1 MLYVSSDVI
10 QAIDRNIGRFAAERG
25 GILGGRK
32 TNEIDTFYFDELAI
46 LLSNN
51 NKYIPSVNDL
61 NAVLLDWQKKDV
73 EFYGFIH
80 SHESR
85 QELSPTD
92 IEYAT
97 VIACLLEKEIVMGII
112 GGNNSFPV
120 KFFLISKTKSVKE
133 ITYEVF

>member
-1 MLYVSSDVI
+1 MLYVSFDII
-10 QAIDRNIGRFAAERG
+10 QAINRNIGRFAAERG

-46 LLSNN
+46 RLSNN
-51 NKYIPSVNDL
+51 NKYMPSVNDL
-61 NAVLLDWQKKDV
+61 NIKLLDWQKKSI

-85 QELSPTD
+85 QELSPSD

-112 GGNNSFPV
+112 GGNDSFPL
-120 KFFLISKTKSVKE
+120 KFFLVSKMKSVKE
-133 ITYEVF
+133 IAYEVF

>member
-61 NAVLLDWQKKDV
+61 NAVLLDWQKKTLN
-73 EFYGFIH
+73 FMGLFIAMKVGKNFLQLTLNM
-80 SHESR
+80 R
-85 QELSPTD
+85 
-92 IEYAT
+92 
-97 VIACLLEKEIVMGII
+97 LL
-112 GGNNSFPV
+112 
-120 KFFLISKTKSVKE
+120 
-133 ITYEVF
+133 

>member
-61 NAVLLDWQKKDV
+61 KVNWKKKKRRWILWV
-73 EFYGFIH
+73 Y
-80 SHESR
+80 S
-85 QELSPTD
+85 
-92 IEYAT
+92 
-97 VIACLLEKEIVMGII
+97 
-112 GGNNSFPV
+112 
-120 KFFLISKTKSVKE
+120 
-133 ITYEVF
+133 